1 MLREECGGGG
11 KERPVARKA
20 GTKDSKM
27 RAGKKNSVLLFFSKR
42 QRKEREN
49 RDINFMFFFFEEDNQ
64 VSECVS

>member
-27 RAGKKNSVLLFFSKR
+27 RAGKKIVFCFFSANDREK
-42 QRKEREN
+42 KEKTE
-49 RDINFMFFFFEEDNQ
+49 I
-64 VSECVS
+64 